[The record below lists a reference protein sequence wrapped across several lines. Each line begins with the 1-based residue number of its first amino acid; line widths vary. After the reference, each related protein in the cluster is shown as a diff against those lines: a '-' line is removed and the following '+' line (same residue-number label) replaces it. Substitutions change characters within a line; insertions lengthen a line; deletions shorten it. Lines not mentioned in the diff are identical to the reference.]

1 MAVSD
6 VSICNYALR
15 LVGGDAITAVDDTTT
30 NGARCNDLYEYLR
43 DDLLRGHFWNF
54 ATRMAQLT
62 PVSETVGDSP
72 TFEYD
77 FAYTL
82 PSDWLRTMS
91 VHDNDAGSG
100 VLDFLEMSLGDGTH
114 VLAANSDQIYIK
126 YIAQITDETQY
137 PPDFVMAFQLA
148 LARDLAIVVANSN
161 TLEDRLDAKARGALL
176 RAKSADAL
184 GNPPP
189 KRPQGS
195 WATSRQSWPSSR
207 WPR

>member
-1 MAVSD
+1 MAVTE

-15 LVGGDAITAVDDTTT
+15 LVGGDRITVLDSTTT
-30 NGARCNDLYEYLR
+30 NGARCDDLFDFLR
-43 DDLLRGHFWNF
+43 DDLLRCHHWNF

-62 PVSETVGDSP
+62 VAGDTP

-82 PSDWLRTMS
+82 PSDWLRTIS
-91 VHDNDAGSG
+91 VHDNDAASG
-100 VLDFLEMSLGDGTH
+100 NLDFLEMDLGDGTR
-114 VLAANSDQIYIK
+114 VLATSADQCYIK
-126 YIAQITDETQY
+126 YVAQITDVTQFSA
-137 PPDFVMAFQLA
+137 DFVMAFQLS
-148 LARDLAIVVANSN
+148 LARDLAVVVANSN
-161 TLEDRLDAKARGALL
+161 TLEDTLAARATKALI

-184 GNPPP
+184 GNPAPR
-189 KRPQGS
+189 RPAGS